1 MKVGDAGPWLGGVE
15 VKLLGA
21 EGLSTQRPS
30 ALPWGPASGCLA
42 RPGVGF
48 QWCLAGTQLPSFPS
62 SFPSSQQPA
71 WLKSEFYL
79 QECNKG
85 REAPS
90 CDSEEGKEGDQGAGA
105 VGPSLPSSAPSP
117 RTPMTIC
124 CSGGRGTP
132 AQGRARIRKKA
143 MWWAPEPWCPC
154 IVSCM

>member
-1 MKVGDAGPWLGGVE
+1 MLALGWAVWRLKYWG
-15 VKLLGA
+15 GG
-21 EGLSTQRPS
+21 EGSSTQRPS

-48 QWCLAGTQLPSFPS
+48 QWCLAGTQLLSFPS

-90 CDSEEGKEGDQGAGA
+90 CDFEEGKEGDQGAGA
-105 VGPSLPSSAPSP
+105 VSSSLPPF
-117 RTPMTIC
+117 
-124 CSGGRGTP
+124 CSLSEDPADHLLLWWWGTP
-132 AQGRARIRKKA
+132 AQGRPRIRKEA
-143 MWWAPEPWCPC
+143 TWWAPELWCPC
-154 IVSCM
+154 IVSCV